1 MFANFVTSALVRYNY
16 HTHINYNH
24 NSNVNDIS
32 SEHLF
37 GFENS
42 PTEKDNIVIKK
53 RKKENMFSAWTLLFL
68 TKTLWPGFV
77 EPLSCGDFG
86 SAAAV
91 LVVVA
96 WPAAV
101 FAVGSP

>member
-1 MFANFVTSALVRYNY
+1 
-16 HTHINYNH
+16 
-24 NSNVNDIS
+24 
-32 SEHLF
+32 
-37 GFENS
+37 
-42 PTEKDNIVIKK
+42 
-53 RKKENMFSAWTLLFL
+53 MFSAWVLLFL

-96 WPAAV
+96 WPAGV

>member
-1 MFANFVTSALVRYNY
+1 MVSCGFVTIQLPRLIKTTIVIMSTV
-16 HTHINYNH
+16 
-24 NSNVNDIS
+24 VNQ
-32 SEHLF
+32 
-37 GFENS
+37 
-42 PTEKDNIVIKK
+42 NIFLDLKFLQQKRRVIKK
-53 RKKENMFSAWTLLFL
+53 KQQLNMFSAWVLLFL

-86 SAAAV
+86 SAAAAV

-96 WPAAV
+96 WPAGV

>member
-42 PTEKDNIVIKK
+42 PTEKDNQELITRSVQLPHI
-53 RKKENMFSAWTLLFL
+53 RVTAFLRSYLFL
-68 TKTLWPGFV
+68 
-77 EPLSCGDFG
+77 D
-86 SAAAV
+86 
-91 LVVVA
+91 
-96 WPAAV
+96 
-101 FAVGSP
+101 

>member
-1 MFANFVTSALVRYNY
+1 MFC
-16 HTHINYNH
+16 
-24 NSNVNDIS
+24 
-32 SEHLF
+32 
-37 GFENS
+37 
-42 PTEKDNIVIKK
+42 
-53 RKKENMFSAWTLLFL
+53 AWTLLFL

-86 SAAAV
+86 SAAAAAAAV